1 MTFDDEK
8 DYIMRIIKEM
18 VRVLFS
24 LILGKQYNSVE
35 LPDENKYE
43 ISGKKLKDLY
53 TVADNGGINEVENLI
68 LSNLDYSNKNDIMA
82 GALFYKYI
90 SEKDD
95 EFLLQNN
102 YSKEEILEGLKQ
114 LIQNTEYSNL
124 FDIFQS

>member
-124 FDIFQS
+124 FDIFHS

>member
-24 LILGKQYNSVE
+24 LILAKQYNSVE

-124 FDIFQS
+124 FDIFHS